1 MKRSL
6 RDIKKDLQE
15 LSSEQLQQVN
25 VWLQKLLL
33 KTEVNKQRS
42 ETDSGNS
49 LVMEEHRRGD
59 KTYRLEYTRCGK
71 TGCKCTAGNLHG
83 PYWYAYWTEEGK
95 TKSRYI
101 GKELP
106 R

>member
-1 MKRSL
+1 MKRTL

-15 LSSEQLQQVN
+15 LSSEQLQQVD
-25 VWLQKLLL
+25 VWLQKLLR
-33 KTEVNKQRS
+33 KAEVNKRDPRPDQ
-42 ETDSGNS
+42 DDN
-49 LVMEEHRRGD
+49 LVMEEHQRGD

-71 TGCKCTAGNLHG
+71 TGCKCTTGNLHG

-101 GKELP
+101 GKKLP

>member
-1 MKRSL
+1 MKRTL

-15 LSSEQLQQVN
+15 LSSEQLQQVDL
-25 VWLQKLLL
+25 WLQEMLRKA
-33 KTEVNKQRS
+33 EGNKRRPQPD
-42 ETDSGNS
+42 TSGNP
-49 LVMEEHRRGD
+49 LMEEGHRGD
-59 KTYRLEYTRCGK
+59 KTFRLEYTRCGK

-95 TKSRYI
+95 TKSKYI
-101 GKELP
+101 GKDLS